1 MKLSNIKK
9 IHFIGIGGVGMVGIA
24 EMLINQGFNVSGSDL
39 VKNKNTTR
47 LDNLGAKIFIGHNEK
62 NIRDADVVVYSS
74 AVNESNP
81 EMKAAKSLNITLIPR
96 AEMLSSLMR
105 GFQSIAVAGS
115 HGKTTTTSLIA
126 DIFIRAN
133 LDPTF
138 IIGGKILGQENKSI
152 LGSSEY
158 LIVEADES
166 DASFLHLNPEI
177 SVVTNI
183 DNDHLDFYAND
194 LEKLDFT
201 FLQFLENLPFYGA
214 KWMQHSN
221 RDNYWKHG
229 SLCEN
234 YDSLTTPTLA
244 FGGWADNYMNTVSN
258 LIENVT
264 NTTVKGIVGPW
275 VHQYPHTADPM
286 PQIGFLQEA
295 LRWWDRWLK
304 GHKTGVEE
312 DPNYRIYLQES
323 VKPSRKI
330 RHRPGHWIVEKDWPK
345 SIIKSENYNLSC
357 CNILGGKPD
366 SLNYIIKSPQICG
379 FAAGSYFP
387 MSSSVPEQ
395 PGNQS
400 QDDAYSLSFDSDI
413 TTKVLDIVGRPKIR
427 LTLRSNKTRAHLCV
441 RLCDVSPDGL
451 STRITYGLL
460 NLAHKDSHENPS
472 SVPVDEDFDVELE
485 LDQTAYKLLAGNRL
499 RVAISNS
506 YWPLVWPVSEQ
517 ATLTLVKGN
526 LILPVRPESSKPEYT
541 FSDPECAKPWSR
553 TTIRPPSYS
562 KKVITDQTNEA
573 VTLEIFDDHG
583 IVEDDHH
590 KLQMGTIVREKFS
603 IHPDDPLCASGE
615 VHWTQTL
622 KRNKW
627 NIRTEIYNSLTSDKQ
642 NFYMFAKVKAYED
655 EKLIFEKDFNE
666 KISRSYH

>member
-1 MKLSNIKK
+1 MDIITQFPHSIIDEPDMGITLSDGCRLSARVFMPEEAKERPFPAILEYIPYRKRDGTIERDEMMHKYFSGRGYVVLRVDMRGSGDSTGLMYDEYTKEELSDCVEVINWIASQSWCD
-9 IHFIGIGGVGMVGIA
+9 GNVGMMGKSWG
-24 EMLINQGFNVSGSDL
+24 GFNCIQVAMLQPSPLKAIISGYSTVDRYSDDIHYKGGCL
-39 VKNKNTTR
+39 LNE
-47 LDNLGAKIFIGHNEK
+47 NLSWSGTMLS
-62 NIRDADVVVYSS
+62 YSS
-74 AVNESNP
+74 RPPDPQLV
-81 EMKAAKSLNITLIPR
+81 
-96 AEMLSSLMR
+96 
-105 GFQSIAVAGS
+105 GS
-115 HGKTTTTSLIA
+115 KWKDMWIE
-126 DIFIRAN
+126 R
-133 LDPTF
+133 
-138 IIGGKILGQENKSI
+138 
-152 LGSSEY
+152 
-158 LIVEADES
+158 
-166 DASFLHLNPEI
+166 
-177 SVVTNI
+177 
-183 DNDHLDFYAND
+183 
-194 LEKLDFT
+194 
-201 FLQFLENLPFYGA
+201 LENLPFYGA
-214 KWMQHSN
+214 KWMQHPN

-413 TTKVLDIVGRPKIR
+413 ATKALDIVGRPKIR
-427 LTLRSNKTRAHLCV
+427 LTLRSNKTRGHLCV

-451 STRITYGLL
+451 STRITYGLI

-472 SVPVDEDFDVELE
+472 SVPVDEDFDVELP

-517 ATLTLVKGN
+517 VTLTLVKGN
-526 LILPVRPESSKPEYT
+526 LILPIRPESSKPEYT

-573 VTLEIFDDHG
+573 VTLEIFDDYG

-590 KLQMGTIVREKFS
+590 KLRVGTIVREKFS

-642 NFYMFAKVKAYED
+642 NFYMLAKVKAYED
-655 EKLIFEKDFNE
+655 EKLIFEKDFDE